1 MGPYTL
7 RALVRMVELRQ
18 RIEWDHTAMIVATI
32 LNSRQ
37 GLARKDLIKDPS
49 RLNPYRKKVKRKS
62 AKIQL
67 TDFAKAFGK

>member
-1 MGPYTL
+1 
-7 RALVRMVELRQ
+7 
-18 RIEWDHTAMIVATI
+18 MIVATI